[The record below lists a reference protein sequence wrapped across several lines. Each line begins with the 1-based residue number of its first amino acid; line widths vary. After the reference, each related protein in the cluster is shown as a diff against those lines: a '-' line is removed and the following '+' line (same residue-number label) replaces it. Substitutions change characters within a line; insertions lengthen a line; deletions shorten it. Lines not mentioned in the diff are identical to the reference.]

1 MERRKTCS
9 HVLTKM
15 FIRENAKFIRI
26 DVSSDFLDLF
36 FNGPIIFVQS
46 NVPFSVIS
54 RKAFAKNWKLLEL
67 FICIQ
72 NFTLA

>member
-26 DVSSDFLDLF
+26 DISSDFLDLF
-36 FNGPIIFVQS
+36 FNGPIIFVES
-46 NVPFSVIS
+46 NVPISVIS
-54 RKAFAKNWKLLEL
+54 RKAFAKNSKLLEL